1 MFPFKLMLNYIHN
14 NIYIIWTYIQ
24 VVSDD
29 GTRVKRE
36 QPFTESDLE
45 ELQVIWNS
53 SYIEWHYYINS
64 IVFSRY
70 KIYGRMWDKEHLFYV
85 LGPNCRCRK
94 SSRWSLLPESNE
106 ALFSSWQVKISL
118 GLCKV
123 HHLRSSHEKLKNHI
137 LHF

>member
-45 ELQVIWNS
+45 ELQVI
-53 SYIEWHYYINS
+53 
-64 IVFSRY
+64 
-70 KIYGRMWDKEHLFYV
+70 
-85 LGPNCRCRK
+85 
-94 SSRWSLLPESNE
+94 
-106 ALFSSWQVKISL
+106 
-118 GLCKV
+118 
-123 HHLRSSHEKLKNHI
+123 
-137 LHF
+137 